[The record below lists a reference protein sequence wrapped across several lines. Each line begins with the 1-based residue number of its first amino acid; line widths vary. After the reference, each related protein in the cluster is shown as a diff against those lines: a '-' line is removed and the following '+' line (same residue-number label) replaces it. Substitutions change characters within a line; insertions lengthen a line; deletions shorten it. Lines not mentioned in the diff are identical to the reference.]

1 MTEREST
8 MPKHF
13 NLVEVENPDF
23 KGLVLNRKVG
33 QGIYIQ
39 KFGTIKITGIDSDYL
54 RFSIDGFGE
63 RGKSLPSE
71 DHQLEWDHLYNFEGT
86 SYFIKPLGH
95 SVNMKWSKILLA
107 APWEIDIVREELLF
121 EPSADNEIV
130 PTGKPPYERTVVIP
144 KLNGYFTSE
153 FGHRRDIVK
162 ASIVKLT
169 LIPIGNNAIKISGP
183 DKKTV
188 EEFLEG
194 FRDKDR
200 HFNPTRDAYHRRT
213 ELTDNPKKRKF

>member
-8 MPKHF
+8 LPKHF

-23 KGLVLNRKVG
+23 RGLVLNRKVG

-130 PTGKPPYERTVVIP
+130 PTRKPPYYRTILIP
-144 KLNGYFTSE
+144 KLRGQII
-153 FGHRRDIVK
+153 RC
-162 ASIVKLT
+162 L
-169 LIPIGNNAIKISGP
+169 
-183 DKKTV
+183 
-188 EEFLEG
+188 
-194 FRDKDR
+194 
-200 HFNPTRDAYHRRT
+200 
-213 ELTDNPKKRKF
+213 